1 MKVKAGIV
9 GCVILWSCTF
19 NKQNPVGIVKSSQ
32 NKQEK
37 VIATEK
43 NAESSKK
50 LFMDTL
56 LRKGLVDINNMNNA
70 ILFEIKYATTDN
82 FTKQQL
88 YFQINRAYLQKDVAD
103 KLNKAQQVLTA
114 INSNYHLLIYDA
126 IRPREVQYRMWHA
139 LDTVPVNERTKF
151 VSNPKNG
158 SIHNYGAA
166 VDLTICNAEGVP
178 LDMGAGY
185 DDIRKI
191 AYPSLEKKF
200 LASGELKPFHVE
212 NRKLL
217 RKVMSAG
224 GFTNIET
231 EWWHFNACSREQA
244 KAKYKIIETERDVFT
259 N

>member
-1 MKVKAGIV
+1 MKVKAGLI
-9 GCVILWSCTF
+9 GCVVLLSCTF
-19 NKQNPVGIVKSSQ
+19 NKEEQKNNAAVLGNKHVQVKQ
-32 NKQEK
+32 VHHKPIQA
-37 VIATEK
+37 ATGL
-43 NAESSKK
+43 SDSI
-50 LFMDTL
+50 
-56 LRKGLVDINNMNNA
+56 LRKGLVDVNKMNNA
-70 ILFEIKYATTDN
+70 IVFDIKYATTDN

-88 YFQINRAYLQKDVAD
+88 YFKINRAYLQKDVAD
-103 KLNKAQQVLTA
+103 KLNKAQQVLT
-114 INSNYHLLIYDA
+114 SLHSDYHLLIYDA
-126 IRPREVQYRMWHA
+126 IRPREVQYRMWNA
-139 LDTVPVNERTKF
+139 LDSIPVNERTKF

-166 VDLTICNAEGVP
+166 VDLTICDASGVP

-200 LASGELKPFHVE
+200 LASGELKPIHIE

-231 EWWHFNACSREQA
+231 EWWHFNACSRDQA
-244 KAKYKIIETERDVFT
+244 KLKYKIVETEKDVFA